1 MNPMHFLARP
11 CSRAVTNAL
20 VVLVFSIVA
29 HPVAQAHDYS
39 AAIKAKRYAEVEQA
53 ANAKLAADPINAD
66 ALIARVDL
74 ITTQVQEAR
83 LDEAVKLAEQCIAAH
98 PQKSECHEAL
108 GNAMGTKAMM
118 GGIMSAMG
126 YATNIRDA
134 FKKAVELDAKNLD
147 ARFSLLTYYQ
157 QAPGIVGGGSGK
169 AKELAAD
176 TNKVNPEAGKLMQ
189 AAIALADEDFAKAE
203 ALALSANPKGAD
215 VLLETQRSTLV
226 TIGTQYARSK
236 QYLEAQRVFTDLE
249 KRYPD
254 SNWGAYGLARV
265 LQEQGKHQEA
275 LPLFERALSV
285 EAAAHIHYRL
295 GQSLQAVNDKGH
307 AIAAYEKA
315 LSFKPALG
323 KKQRSDA
330 QDQLKTLKG

>member
-1 MNPMHFLARP
+1 MNLKHSMARP
-11 CSRAVTNAL
+11 TARLAAVA
-20 VVLVFSIVA
+20 VAVLVTSLAA
-29 HPVAQAHDYS
+29 HPVVHAHEFS
-39 AAIKAKRYAEVEQA
+39 AAIKAKKYAEVEQA
-53 ANAKLAADPINAD
+53 ATAKLAADPQHAD
-66 ALIARVDL
+66 ALIARVEL
-74 ITTQVQEAR
+74 IVTQGQEAR

-108 GNAMGTKAMM
+108 GNALGTKAMM
-118 GGIMSAMG
+118 GGIMSAIG

-157 QAPGIVGGGSGK
+157 QAPAMVGGGSGK
-169 AKELAAD
+169 ARDLAAD
-176 TNKVNPEAGKLMQ
+176 TSKINPEAGKLMQ

-203 ALALSANPKGAD
+203 ALALSANPRGAD
-215 VLLETQRSTLV
+215 VMLDTQRSTLV
-226 TIGTQYARSK
+226 AVGSQYVRAK
-236 QYLEAQRVFTDLE
+236 QFTESQRVFTDIE
-249 KRYPD
+249 KRYPY

-285 EAAAHIHYRL
+285 EAAAHVHYRL
-295 GQSLQAVNDKGH
+295 GQSLQAVSDKGR

-315 LSFKPALG
+315 LGFKPALS
-323 KKQRSDA
+323 KKQRGDA

>member
-1 MNPMHFLARP
+1 MTHYTTARALA
-11 CSRAVTNAL
+11 CAAAWGLS
-20 VVLVFSIVA
+20 VVAPHVVHAREF
-29 HPVAQAHDYS
+29 S
-39 AAIKAKRYAEVEQA
+39 AAIKAKKYAEVEQA
-53 ANAKLAADPINAD
+53 ANTKLAADPQHAD
-66 ALIARVDL
+66 ALIARVEL
-74 ITTQVQEAR
+74 IVTQRQEAR
-83 LDEAVKLAEQCIAAH
+83 LDEAVKLAEQCTAAH

-108 GNAMGTKAMM
+108 GNALGTKAML
-118 GGIMSAMG
+118 GGIVSAIG

-134 FKKAVELDAKNLD
+134 FKTAVELDAKNLD

-157 QAPGIVGGGSGK
+157 QAPAIVGGGSGK
-169 AKELAAD
+169 AKDLAAD
-176 TNKVNPEAGKLMQ
+176 TSKINPEAGKLMQ
-189 AAIALADEDFAKAE
+189 AAIAIADEDFAKAE
-203 ALALSANPKGAD
+203 ALALSANPRGAD
-215 VLLETQRSTLV
+215 VLLDTQRSTLV
-226 TIGTQYARSK
+226 AVGSQYARAK
-236 QYLEAQRVFTDLE
+236 QFTESQRVFTDIE

-265 LQEQGKHQEA
+265 LQEQGKHHEA

-295 GQSLQAVNDKGH
+295 GQSLQAVSDKGR

-315 LSFKPALG
+315 LGFKPALG

>member
-1 MNPMHFLARP
+1 MLGKYSPARP
-11 CSRAVTNAL
+11 AARVLTSAVAT
-20 VVLVFSIVA
+20 LVFSLAAYPAVHA
-29 HPVAQAHDYS
+29 HEFS
-39 AAIKAKRYAEVEQA
+39 AAIKAKKYAEVEQA
-53 ANAKLAADPINAD
+53 ANAKLATDPQHADS
-66 ALIARVDL
+66 LIARVEL
-74 ITTQVQEAR
+74 IATQGQEDR
-83 LDEAVKLAEQCIAAH
+83 LNEAVKLAEQCIAAH

-108 GNAMGTKAMM
+108 GTALGTKAMM
-118 GGIMSAMG
+118 GGIMSAIG

-147 ARFSLLTYYQ
+147 ARFSLFTYYQ
-157 QAPGIVGGGSGK
+157 QAPAIVGGGSGK
-169 AKELAAD
+169 AKDLAAD
-176 TNKVNPEAGKLMQ
+176 TSKINPEAGKLMH
-189 AAIALADEDFAKAE
+189 AAIALAGEEFAKAE
-203 ALALSANPKGAD
+203 ALSLSANPKGAD
-215 VLLETQRSTLV
+215 VLAQTQRSTLV
-226 TIGTQYARSK
+226 AIGSQYARAK
-236 QYLEAQRVFTDLE
+236 QFTEAQRVFTDIE

-295 GQSLQAVNDKGH
+295 GQSLQAVSDKGR

-315 LSFKPALG
+315 LGFKPALG